1 MKVNIK
7 SLAQAV
13 KTTEAKNRTDT
24 PLSVNINSETIVYNC
39 HHCGINGAFPRTQG
53 VKMSVVK
60 TPPKKPMKP
69 INLPKETKSDKTA
82 QWLLARGISQ
92 EVAED
97 CGCVLAEK
105 NNLPVIGFSLHEG
118 TNTIAVK
125 WRTAN
130 GKKDFWWDN
139 NAVKLWGKQTFKE
152 DLPTVESTIVIT
164 EGEMDTLAIKE
175 AFQKS
180 QQHYSLLSSKWST
193 KQSSR

>member
-1 MKVNIK
+1 MQSQEVSDIRSHINHNN
-7 SLAQAV
+7 
-13 KTTEAKNRTDT
+13 KTGDMGQGQYKITCPSCQNNRTKNRTDT

-105 NNLPVIGFSLHEG
+105 NNLPVIGFTFAEG

-139 NAVKLWGKQTFKE
+139 NAVKL
-152 DLPTVESTIVIT
+152 
-164 EGEMDTLAIKE
+164 
-175 AFQKS
+175 
-180 QQHYSLLSSKWST
+180 
-193 KQSSR
+193 